1 MQKFL
6 SALHKDF
13 LILIRDK
20 AGLAIIFV
28 MPMAL
33 VLIMTLLQDSA
44 YRSLNET
51 GIPIVFIDE
60 DKDSLGIGLEK
71 GLERSGFFE
80 ISKTLDGQPATREKA
95 WKAVSEGKYMIG
107 ILIPKGTTKSIRTGV
122 INLVNQT
129 LNENGITEKDSTEV
143 SSSAKKLKD
152 SVQIEIFIDPVT
164 RKSHIMTVTTSLREF
179 ISKIKSQIIFHTFTQ
194 ELSSL
199 MPINK
204 NVKIEDSDPV
214 SYKEVYAVKDDKS
227 ILPNSVQHNVPAW
240 SVFSMFF
247 IIIPLAGSII
257 MERGEGS
264 AFRLK
269 TIPGAI
275 QIVLGSK
282 VVMYMMVCMSQLV
295 LMLMVGIVI
304 LPWMGL
310 PQLQMGH
317 NPFATVLV
325 GMVTALAATSYGLMF
340 GTITTTNQ
348 QAAIGGS
355 VSVLIMA
362 ALGGVWVP
370 VHLMPDLMKT
380 ISHLSP
386 LNWGLEAFHDIFL
399 RGGNVIDVLPKLSLL
414 FIFSF
419 GCVAI
424 SFWYTKRKNNL

>member
-1 MQKFL
+1 MHKFL
-6 SALHKDF
+6 SALKKDF

-20 AGLAIIFV
+20 AGLGIIFV

-44 YRSLNET
+44 YRSMNES
-51 GIPIVFIDE
+51 GIPIIFIDE
-60 DKDSLGIGLEK
+60 DKDSLGLGLET
-71 GLERSGFFE
+71 GLDKSGFFE
-80 ISKTLDGQPATREKA
+80 ISKTINGKPATRETA

-107 ILIPKGTTKSIRTGV
+107 ILIPKGTSIAIRKGV
-122 INLVNQT
+122 ANLISQT
-129 LNENGITEKDSTEV
+129 LSESGLTDKDSL
-143 SSSAKKLKD
+143 SSTIIGKVKD
-152 SVQIEIFIDPVT
+152 SIQIEIFIDPVT
-164 RKSHIMTVTTSLREF
+164 RKSHVMTVTTSLREF
-179 ISKIKSQIIFHTFTQ
+179 ISKIKSQIIFQTFTK
-194 ELSSL
+194 ELSAF
-199 MPINK
+199 MPVNQ
-204 NVKIEDSDPV
+204 NVNLQDTDPV
-214 SYKEVYAVKDDKS
+214 TYKEVYAVKNEKS

-275 QIVLGSK
+275 QIVLASK
-282 VVMYMMVCMSQLV
+282 VIVYMLVCMSQLV

-310 PQLQMGH
+310 PQLQLGH
-317 NPFATVLV
+317 SPIAIVLV
-325 GMVTALAATSYGLMF
+325 GIFTAMAATCYGLMF
-340 GTITTTNQ
+340 GTVTTTNQ

-362 ALGGVWVP
+362 AIGGVWVP
-370 VHLMPDLMKT
+370 VHLMPDVMKKLSR
-380 ISHLSP
+380 ISP

-399 RGGNVIDVLPKLSLL
+399 RGGGIVEVLPKIGLL
-414 FIFSF
+414 FGFSIVT
-419 GCVAI
+419 VAI
-424 SFWYTKRKNNL
+424 SFWYTRRKNNL

>member
-1 MQKFL
+1 MHKFL
-6 SALHKDF
+6 SAVNKDF

-20 AGLAIIFV
+20 AGLAVIFV

-60 DKDSLGIGLEK
+60 DKDSLGIGLER
-71 GLERSGFFE
+71 GLQKSGFFE
-80 ISKTLDGQPATREKA
+80 ISKNLEGQPATREKA
-95 WKAVSEGKYMIG
+95 WKAVSEGKFMIG
-107 ILIPKGTTKSIRTGV
+107 ILIPKGTTKAIRNGV
-122 INLVNQT
+122 IELVSQT
-129 LNENGITEKDSTEV
+129 LNENGITEKDSIA
-143 SSSAKKLKD
+143 SMNKMKD
-152 SVQIEIFIDPVT
+152 FIQIEIFIDPVT

-214 SYKEVYAVKDDKS
+214 TYREVYAVKDDKS

-269 TIPGAI
+269 TIPRAI
-275 QIVLGSK
+275 QIVLASK
-282 VVMYMMVCMSQLV
+282 VVVYMLVCMSQLV

-304 LPWMGL
+304 LPLMGL
-310 PQLQMGH
+310 PQLQMG
-317 NPFATVLV
+317 NSPIATILI
-325 GMVTALAATSYGLMF
+325 GMFTAMAATCYGLMF

-355 VSVLIMA
+355 VSILIMA

-370 VHLMPDLMKT
+370 VHLMPSLMKT

-399 RGGNVIDVLPKLSLL
+399 RGGGIVDVLPEMGLL
-414 FIFSF
+414 FGFSCT
-419 GCVAI
+419 CVAV
-424 SFWYTKRKNNL
+424 SFWYTRRKNNL

>member
-1 MQKFL
+1 MHKFL
-6 SALHKDF
+6 SAVNKDF

-20 AGLAIIFV
+20 AGLAVIFV

-60 DKDSLGIGLEK
+60 DKDSLGIGLER
-71 GLERSGFFE
+71 GLQKSGFFE
-80 ISKTLDGQPATREKA
+80 ISKNLEGKPATREKA
-95 WKAVSEGKYMIG
+95 WKAVSEGKFMIG
-107 ILIPKGTTKSIRTGV
+107 ILIPKGTTKAIRNGV
-122 INLVNQT
+122 IELVSQT
-129 LNENGITEKDSTEV
+129 LNENGITEKDSIA
-143 SSSAKKLKD
+143 SMNKMKD
-152 SVQIEIFIDPVT
+152 FIQIEIFIDPVT

-214 SYKEVYAVKDDKS
+214 TYREVYAVKDDKS

-269 TIPGAI
+269 TIPRAI
-275 QIVLGSK
+275 QIVLASK
-282 VVMYMMVCMSQLV
+282 VVVYMLVCMSQLV

-304 LPWMGL
+304 LPLMGL
-310 PQLQMGH
+310 PQLQMG
-317 NPFATVLV
+317 NSPVATILI
-325 GMVTALAATSYGLMF
+325 GMFTAMAATCYGLMF

-355 VSVLIMA
+355 VSILIMA

-370 VHLMPDLMKT
+370 VHLMPSLMKT

-399 RGGNVIDVLPKLSLL
+399 RGGGLVDVLPEMGLL
-414 FIFSF
+414 FGFSCT
-419 GCVAI
+419 CVAV
-424 SFWYTKRKNNL
+424 SFWYTRRKNNL